1 MRDDGGKPVSLA
13 TITSR
18 SPETVQLMERAI
30 KGRSLWDDARRRLLR
45 NRAAVA
51 SMITL
56 GVLVLCAVI
65 GPFLVPYAYDEI
77 NKNDVWVGPL
87 TGDHLI
93 GTDALGRDL
102 LARLFTGLGVSLAI
116 GAVATAV
123 SLVIGVASCATARR
137 SPA

>member
-1 MRDDGGKPVSLA
+1 MTQISLA
-13 TITSR
+13 PGSLRNAALI
-18 SPETVQLMERAI
+18 ERAV

-51 SMITL
+51 SMIVL
-56 GVLVLCAVI
+56 GVLVLVALI

-77 NKNDVWVGPL
+77 NKNDVWLPPL
-87 TGDHLI
+87 TSGHLI
-93 GTDALGRDL
+93 GSDALGRDL

-123 SLVIGVASCATARR
+123 SLVIG
-137 SPA
+137 